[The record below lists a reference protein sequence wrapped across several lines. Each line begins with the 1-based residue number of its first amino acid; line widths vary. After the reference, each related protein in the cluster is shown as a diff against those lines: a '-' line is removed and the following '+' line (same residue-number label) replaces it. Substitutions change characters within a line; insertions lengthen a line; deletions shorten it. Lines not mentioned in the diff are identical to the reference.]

1 MAKKNIT
8 ISADTDAPQAGLN
21 DTTIPA
27 DQVTTGKKKTRRDF
41 IKGVA
46 AATLTGAGALEAA
59 HADGE
64 PAPQS
69 ADAPGGDAITAD
81 DILHADK
88 IAGRTTSLK
97 DRQQMTRELASIR
110 KNLQTLRQGETGPLV
125 APSVHFDPRL
135 PGMTLPTGQD
145 MFHLSDSDEPAPD
158 YNGNVESLAF
168 ATAVELSRLIRA
180 GKVTSMQLTQMY
192 LARLKKYGPRL
203 LCVVN
208 LTEPLALAQAERA
221 DRELAAGHYR
231 GPLHGI
237 PYGAKD
243 LLATKNYPTT
253 WGAKPYEHQ
262 IFDYDATVIER
273 LEAAG
278 AVLVAKLT
286 MGELAMGD
294 VWFGGTTRNPWNAA
308 IGSSGSSAGPGS
320 ATAAG
325 LVGFSIGTETLGS
338 IVSPSVRNGVT
349 GLRPTFGRVSRHG
362 AMPLSWTMDKIG
374 PMCRGVEDCA
384 LVLNAIHG
392 ADGHDITA
400 INAPFRWN
408 PTPTLKS
415 RNKTLKQLRV
425 GIDQSAFDDMHK
437 AAIQTDARP
446 RAKERAAIYQNALD
460 TLARL
465 GVTLTPIT
473 LPPHAELYSP
483 IADITIDVEGA
494 AAFSQLTA
502 SGQLDTLAQ
511 QDDWNWPNTF
521 RAGSTIP
528 ASDYIQA
535 MRLRSKLQHEMAE
548 ALKDVDCFVTVPFHG
563 PTLVYTNLTGHPTL
577 VTRCGLMGD
586 VPQSIEFVG
595 GLYNEA
601 AILRLGLAFEQATT
615 FHKQWPDVDKLAAT
629 PPEMAKGQG

>member
-1 MAKKNIT
+1 MAKKKPE
-8 ISADTDAPQAGLN
+8 ISANTDAPQAGVN
-21 DTTIPA
+21 PPPTSADTTPT
-27 DQVTTGKKKTRRDF
+27 DKKKTRRDF

-46 AATLTGAGALEAA
+46 AVSLAGAGALDGVE
-59 HADGE
+59 ADGE
-64 PAPQS
+64 PVSQAS
-69 ADAPGGDAITAD
+69 DAAVGDAITVE
-81 DILHADK
+81 DIAHADK
-88 IAGRTTSLK
+88 IAGRATTAK

-110 KNLQTLRQGETGPLV
+110 KNLQTLRSGETGPLV
-125 APSVHFDPRL
+125 APAVHFDPRL
-135 PGMTLPTGQD
+135 PGMILPTGKSA
-145 MFHLSDSDEPAPD
+145 FKLSDTPMPEYSGD
-158 YNGNVESLAF
+158 VEGLAF
-168 ATAVELSRLIRA
+168 ATTVELSRLIRA

-221 DRELAAGHYR
+221 DKEMASGHYR

-243 LLATKNYPTT
+243 LLATKTYPTT

-262 IFDYDATVIER
+262 VFDYDATVIER

-294 VWFGGTTRNPWNAA
+294 VWFGGVTRSPWNPVL
-308 IGSSGSSAGPGS
+308 GSSGSSAGPGS

-325 LVGFSIGTETLGS
+325 LVGFGIGTETLGS

-374 PMCRGVEDCA
+374 PMARGVEDCA
-384 LVLNAIHG
+384 LILNAIHG

-400 INAPFRWN
+400 IDAPFRWN
-408 PTPTLKS
+408 PALPLK
-415 RNKTLKQLRV
+415 KLRV
-425 GIDQSAFDDMHK
+425 GVDQSAFDDMHK
-437 AAIQTDARP
+437 AATQADART

-460 TLARL
+460 TIKGM
-465 GVTLTPIT
+465 GVTLVPIT
-473 LPPHAELYSP
+473 LPPHADLYSP
-483 IADITIDVEGA
+483 IAGITIDVEGA
-494 AAFSQLTA
+494 AAFATLTA

-528 ASDYIQA
+528 ASDYLQA
-535 MRLRSKLQHEMAE
+535 MRLRSKLQHEMAD

-577 VTRCGLMGD
+577 VTRCGMLQG

-595 GLYNEA
+595 NLYEEA
-601 AILRLGLAFEQATT
+601 AILRLGLAYEQATT
-615 FHKQWPDVDKLAAT
+615 WHKQWPDVDKLPVT
-629 PPEMAKGQG
+629 PPEMPKQQG